1 MKLRTLLYKY
11 SYDYCIIIPIIMMP
25 FVLFELVN
33 KTLEDR

>member
-11 SYDYCIIIPIIMMP
+11 SYDYCIPIIMTP